1 MDTTNFASISKDIA
15 IQTMQNE
22 VRLNAAYIDGD
33 WVTIEASDSVDEH
46 ALYDPSSG
54 EVIAI
59 TRLCN
64 SAQLESA
71 VNAAARA
78 YPSWSQTN
86 VNERARYLQ
95 AIADTMEQQ
104 FDKLVGLSV
113 LNNGK
118 PIA

>member
-1 MDTTNFASISKDIA
+1 MEMNDSTSFTRDIA

-64 SAQLESA
+64 SAQVESA
-71 VNAAARA
+71 V
-78 YPSWSQTN
+78 
-86 VNERARYLQ
+86 
-95 AIADTMEQQ
+95 
-104 FDKLVGLSV
+104 
-113 LNNGK
+113 
-118 PIA
+118 